1 MNQIHE
7 HLNVTGSVREKNIG
21 DKGKG
26 GRERNK
32 SGGGRIIK
40 GKGSSPMEWT
50 IKYTQRTYISIISVD
65 PDIYAYEVYMY
76 MFKIYTDTFYKNM
89 WMHIN
94 FFAHIIVNNHW
105 LFM

>member
-1 MNQIHE
+1 MS
-7 HLNVTGSVREKNIG
+7 LVASGEKNVG
-21 DKGKG
+21 DEGKG

-32 SGGGRIIK
+32 SVGGRILK
-40 GKGSSPMEWT
+40 EKGSSSMEWT
-50 IKYTQRTYISIISVD
+50 IKYIQRTYISTINVD

-76 MFKIYTDTFYKNM
+76 IFKIYTDTFYNT

-94 FFAHIIVNNHW
+94 FFAHTILNNHW